1 MSFSKM
7 SISIGILALGLSADD
22 LSRGDSSFLK
32 SAAEGGMD
40 EVRLGEL
47 ATQKASNPEVKEFGR
62 RMMNDHNRMNEEV
75 KALAAKKNVSLPTD
89 IGIKD
94 KASYKILSSKAAPD
108 FDRSYISGMVKDH
121 QQDIAE
127 FEKEVNS
134 GTDAD
139 VKALASQA
147 LPTIREHLQM
157 AQKIAATLGIQ

>member
-1 MSFSKM
+1 MSFSK
-7 SISIGILALGLSADD
+7 IPIFIGILALQLSADD

-32 SAAEGGMD
+32 AAAEGGMD

-47 ATQKASNPEVKEFGR
+47 ATQKASNPEVKEFAR
-62 RMMNDHNRMNEEV
+62 RMMDDHTRMNEQV
-75 KALAAKKNVSLPTD
+75 KALAAKKSVSLPAD

-94 KASYKILSSKAAPD
+94 KASYKILSSKGATD
-108 FDRSYISGMVKDH
+108 FDRSYISSMVKDH

-127 FEKEVNS
+127 FEKEMNS
-134 GTDAD
+134 GTDPD

-157 AQKIAATLGIQ
+157 AQKIASSLGIQ